1 MNGPFSMAMLNNQRV
16 YINKYPIVSPLK
28 KLRRHPFF
36 WLAKS
41 TQLAFPATY
50 LSNAF
55 EGVQQSYRQVR
66 YNCARPKRSAINRSG
81 AQVVLFLPVTDP
93 W

>member
-50 LSNAF
+50 LSPTLLKEF
-55 EGVQQSYRQVR
+55 SR
-66 YNCARPKRSAINRSG
+66 
-81 AQVVLFLPVTDP
+81 VTGK
-93 W
+93 